1 MVELAHWETID
12 KVLGVE
18 MEKGRMRAMSRVREM
33 LLHDSRMQ
41 DIGANMGEVYEIS
54 AKKCIAGGVELGIG
68 EMEDETDD
76 VVAAKLSMAFYEDVV
91 KKLGDVKV

>member
-18 MEKGRMRAMSRVREM
+18 MEKGRMRVMSRVREM
-33 LLHDSRMQ
+33 LLDDSKMHDV
-41 DIGANMGEVYEIS
+41 GANMGELYEN
-54 AKKCIAGGVELGIG
+54 ATLKCIAGGVELSIG
-68 EMEDETDD
+68 EMEDETSD
-76 VVAAKLSMAFYEDVV
+76 VVAAKLSVAFYEDVV